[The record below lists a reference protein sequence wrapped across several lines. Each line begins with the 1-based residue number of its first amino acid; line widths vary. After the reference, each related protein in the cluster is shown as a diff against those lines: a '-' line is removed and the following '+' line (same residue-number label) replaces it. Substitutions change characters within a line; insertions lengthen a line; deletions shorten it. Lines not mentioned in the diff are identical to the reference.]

1 MPRKAKTDIT
11 SEGSQ
16 VKLLKEVYNDTF
28 NIKTTSVNIMRNI
41 SKDINY
47 NDKQEVITILP
58 LVQKQMDIIA
68 RANDTLLEL
77 DTRLNG

>member
-11 SEGSQ
+11 AEGSKS
-16 VKLLKEVYNDTF
+16 KLLKEIYNDAVI
-28 NIKTTSVNIMRNI
+28 IKVTSINMLKNI

-47 NDKQEVITILP
+47 NDKQEVLNTIP

-68 RANDTLLEL
+68 RANDTLLEI
-77 DTRLNG
+77 DSRLNG